1 VGGSLP
7 SPRDELNCDPCT
19 VLRYDRGVQAIRG
32 DLGSLGVVY
41 TPPEVTEPMARM
53 ALEPLLRGRSADEIA
68 ALRVCDPAIGEGAF
82 LLAVTCVIAE
92 HLVRAGEPPDA
103 ARARATRCVFGVD
116 VDPRAVE
123 AARAQLGAGADQ
135 LRVADALAV
144 DWAEAFPQV
153 FARGGFDAVLGNPPY
168 VRQEHLGSHKP
179 QLRRFASYDGAADL
193 YVYFVEL
200 AHRLARPGARF
211 CLITPN
217 KWLTVSYGRALR
229 TYLAAQRSVEGIVDL
244 ARTALFGDAD
254 AFPCILWG
262 TVGAEREAPI
272 RAVRLAPGAPVA
284 LDDVGAP
291 HARERWRGDPWHI
304 DAPADRALIDR
315 LEARWPPVR
324 ALVRERPS
332 RGIVTG
338 CNRAFVLDRPTRDR
352 LLAAEPAAAAV
363 IRPYL
368 RGRDL
373 RGWLPADAERWILL
387 VDRGASLDELPH
399 IREHLAAFREALEPR
414 PRDWRTAWPGRKP
427 GSYGWYEL
435 QDPVGPLIRA
445 RAPRLLYQDI
455 QTGPVCCIDQSG
467 ELVPDTTV
475 WMLPSS
481 EPYLLAVLNSPIYG
495 WYARRRFP
503 PALNGSVRPK
513 LAYMR
518 NFPIATPSDEQR
530 AQIEG
535 LVMQR
540 IEIEPHRRAGTCE
553 AIAQARE
560 LDLAIAEAVHEAYEL
575 STAERALVA
584 TGPPRRSD
592 AR

>member
-1 VGGSLP
+1 M
-7 SPRDELNCDPCT
+7 
-19 VLRYDRGVQAIRG
+19 
-32 DLGSLGVVY
+32 LGVVY
-41 TPPEVTEPMARM
+41 TPPEVTDPMASM
-53 ALEPLLRGRSADEIA
+53 ALEPLLRGRSIEEIA

-82 LLAVTCVIAE
+82 LLAVTRVICE
-92 HLVRAGEPPDA
+92 HLVRAGLGPCD
-103 ARARATRCVFGVD
+103 ARAQATHCVFGVD

-135 LRVADALAV
+135 LQVADALAV
-144 DWAEAFPQV
+144 DWASAFPQV

-193 YVYFVEL
+193 YVYFLEL
-200 AHRLARPGARF
+200 AHRLARPGGRF
-211 CLITPN
+211 CLVTPN

-254 AFPCILWG
+254 AFPCIVWG
-262 TVGAEREAPI
+262 TIGAEREAPI
-272 RAVRLAPGAPVA
+272 RAARLGPGAPIA
-284 LDDVGAP
+284 LHDVGAP
-291 HARERWRGDPWHI
+291 HARERWCGDPWHI

-315 LEARWPPVR
+315 LEARWPRVR
-324 ALVRERPS
+324 ELVRERPS

-338 CNRAFVLDRPTRDR
+338 CNRAFVLDRAARDR

-387 VDRGASLDELPH
+387 VDRGASLAELPH
-399 IREHLAAFREALEPR
+399 VLEHLAAFRAALEPR
-414 PRDWRTAWPGRKP
+414 PRDWCGAWTGRKS

-435 QDPVGPLIRA
+435 QDPVGPVIRS

-455 QTGPVCCIDQSG
+455 QTGPVCCIDRTG

-481 EPYLLAVLNSPIYG
+481 ELYLLAVLNSPIYG

-513 LAYMR
+513 LEYMR

-535 LVMQR
+535 LVLQR
-540 IEIEPHRRAGTCE
+540 IEIEPDRRAVADG
-553 AIAQARE
+553 AVGRARE
-560 LDLAIAEAVHEAYEL
+560 LDGAIADAVYDAYEL

-584 TGPPRRSD
+584 AGQLRGAAARR
-592 AR
+592 